1 LGEVVGS
8 TPYYLLDDALGSIRD
23 VTTATP
29 VNTVFSSNYEPY
41 GHSYGLTQS
50 LAIFNFEYT
59 HKPYDTAT
67 GFYYFG
73 ARYYDPAIERFVT
86 EDSMMYSMNIQNPLS
101 LNRYIYA
108 MNNPETFNDP
118 DGHMIG
124 FPDHYGSYNDLL
136 QVEEEENIDVGIT
149 LTEDVQEQNG
159 EESSTTSSSTTVV
172 TSESPTTVTTTTSVT
187 TTATSGSTIRGGV
200 RISEIPWSE
209 IGAYAVSSVFIVGGP
224 AIIVFGAPAAAVFVF
239 LTTGDPGAALQAG
252 EQVGVIGEGV
262 FDSGLDAAAYTARE
276 GPNATPVGAWNTAI
290 SNLPGESLQNEANLI
305 DQRMLSDVASIFG
318 GL

>member
-108 MNNPETFNDP
+108 LNNPETFNDP

-187 TTATSGSTIRGGV
+187 TTATSEGNGITTSTTAETTTTTTTLTRATSASRYTGKITLTPPGETEAIGLTALVLVGS
-200 RISEIPWSE
+200 
-209 IGAYAVSSVFIVGGP
+209 GALLVFGEP
-224 AIIVFGAPAAAVFVF
+224 AIALSGPFAPAIDAGIIS
-239 LTTGDPGAALQAG
+239 GDIETVNYL
-252 EQVGVIGEGV
+252 
-262 FDSGLDAAAYTARE
+262 LDE
-276 GPNATPVGAWNTAI
+276 GPNANAEGVGVAW
-290 SNLPGESLQNEANLI
+290 
-305 DQRMLSDVASIFG
+305 VAGFG
-318 GL
+318 LGFGFTLEELD